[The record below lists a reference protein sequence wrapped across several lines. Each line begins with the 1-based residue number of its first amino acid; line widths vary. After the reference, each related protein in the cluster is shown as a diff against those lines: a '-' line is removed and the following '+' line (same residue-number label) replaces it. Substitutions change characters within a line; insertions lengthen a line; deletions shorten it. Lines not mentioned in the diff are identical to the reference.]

1 MEDRPSSVPPER
13 PVPAAPAAGD
23 HDATEAAALADP
35 RALTILTTEHWSL
48 LSGRSLVYNEAFSR
62 AGMFLS
68 FLAATLVALGLMAG
82 GMGFDQPFFVIA
94 ALLLALDLFIGLAT
108 MGRVATSTN
117 EDIRYLQAMN
127 RVRHAY
133 HEMVPGLDHY
143 FVTGRSDDIAGV
155 FGAYGTQV
163 VSTSLRSIAHGF
175 TTVAGMLGVINAAL
189 AGVLAAT
196 LVLVFAGGDAAA
208 VAIGLATFALGLA
221 VGVMWGIRSVAGT
234 VLGLDVRFPTPPG
247 DTRR

>member
-1 MEDRPSSVPPER
+1 VDERATTLPPER
-13 PVPAAPAAGD
+13 PPIGTSAD
-23 HDATEAAALADP
+23 HEAEEARALTDP

-68 FLAATLVALGLMAG
+68 FLAATLVALGLMSG
-82 GMGFDQPFFVIA
+82 GMGFSQAFLVIA

-117 EDIRYLQAMN
+117 EDIRYLHAMN

-143 FVTGRSDDIAGV
+143 FVTGRSDDITGV
-155 FGAYGTQV
+155 FGVYGTQI
-163 VSTSLRSIAHGF
+163 VSRSLQSIAHGF

-189 AGVLAAT
+189 GGVLAAT
-196 LVLVFAGGDAAA
+196 LVLIFAGSDATA
-208 VAIGLATFALGLA
+208 VAIGLLTFVVGL
-221 VGVMWGIRSVAGT
+221 
-234 VLGLDVRFPTPPG
+234 VLGVAWGVRSIAATATSLDVRFPTPPADDAG
-247 DTRR
+247 